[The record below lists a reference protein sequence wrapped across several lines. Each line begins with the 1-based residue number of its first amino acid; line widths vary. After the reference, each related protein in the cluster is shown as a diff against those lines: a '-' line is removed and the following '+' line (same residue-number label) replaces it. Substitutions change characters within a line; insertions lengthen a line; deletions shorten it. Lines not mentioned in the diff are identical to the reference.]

1 MLIQDRDITIVNAAT
16 GEVLRELVLD
26 PTKRYHGTGA
36 PWRASLIPDSR
47 PNRLFRKG

>member
-36 PWRASLIPDSR
+36 PPGPPKRDSR
-47 PNRLFRKG
+47 TNKT